1 MHFADDGKLEEFRRE
16 VRLFLQQSLPDE
28 IAQREKLAYHER
40 KETVQW
46 WMGVLSEQGWS
57 APNWPAEHGGTGW
70 TPRQQ
75 LIFDEECMLA
85 GAPQRPIVGLSLVA
99 PVLMAFGSAA
109 QRQQHLPKIRS
120 GECWWGQCFSESE
133 AGSDLVSMKT
143 RAVPEGDSYRLSG
156 SKIWTTLG
164 QYADWAVVLAKTD
177 SQCKPQRG
185 ISFFLVDLSSPGVSC
200 RPIISLEKGHTLNEF
215 HFDEVLVPRANLV
228 GEEGQGWRYAKYLL
242 HRERAWSA
250 EIPRNKA
257 LFQRVLA
264 LASQP
269 IDGPPRLHDPV
280 FAQALAELEIELQ
293 ALEFL
298 TLRAMEEEAS
308 GVDSPWQPGAMLH
321 IKGSELQ
328 QALGQMM
335 MDALGSYATRYYP
348 EKPGRGAP
356 RPPGP
361 ERANPEGPCSGEI
374 GPAAVEGVAFDF
386 LYRHATTIYG
396 GSNEIQRNI
405 IAGALL
411 KEAKP

>member
-1 MHFADDGKLEEFRRE
+1 MQFADDGRLDDFRRE
-16 VRLFLQQSLPDE
+16 VREFLQHALPDH
-28 IAQREKLAYHER
+28 IAKRGLQAYHER
-40 KETVQW
+40 KDEVQW
-46 WMGVLSEQGWS
+46 WMSQLSARGWS
-57 APNWPAEHGGTGW
+57 APNWPVEYGGTGW
-70 TPRQQ
+70 SPRQQ
-75 LIFDEECMLA
+75 LIFDEESMLA

-99 PVLMAFGSAA
+99 PVLMAFGSQA
-109 QRQQHLPKIRS
+109 QRDQHLPKIRS

-133 AGSDLVSMKT
+133 AGSDLASMAT
-143 RAVPEGDSYRLSG
+143 RAVREGDGYRLNG

-177 SQCKPQRG
+177 TRCKPQKG
-185 ISFFLVDLSSPGVSC
+185 ISFFLVDLSSPGVTC

-215 HFDEVLVPRANLV
+215 HFDNVLVPLENRV
-228 GEEGQGWRYAKYLL
+228 GEEGEGWRYAKYLL

-257 LFQRVLA
+257 LFQRVVSLA
-264 LASQP
+264 KQAL
-269 IDGPPRLHDPV
+269 DGPPRIDDPV
-280 FAQALAELEIELQ
+280 FLQRLTELEIELQ

-298 TLRAMEEEAS
+298 TLRAMAEEVN
-308 GVDSPWQPGAMLH
+308 GDDSPWQPGAMLH

-328 QALGQMM
+328 QALGQLM
-335 MDALGSYATRYYP
+335 MDALGSYAANYYP
-348 EKPGRGAP
+348 DAEQRGAP

-361 ERANPEGPCSGEI
+361 KGAD
-374 GPAAVEGVAFDF
+374 GVAFDF

-411 KEAKP
+411 KEGQHG